1 MLENHQ
7 FHQHLGVDFQHV
19 GFSWYLSG
27 TEKARMFV
35 HVSGMCFFGY
45 AWDFFFWLGWNFG
58 WENVFGVVKF
68 CGEDIF
74 VYKCFIK

>member
-45 AWDFFFWLGWNFG
+45 AWDFFFGWVGILGGKMFLVLSSFV
-58 WENVFGVVKF
+58 EKIFLYTNVL
-68 CGEDIF
+68 
-74 VYKCFIK
+74 